1 MLTVTHEKR
10 FHLLEGSIVLVLL
23 DEVYCLLYCTRFRR
37 SQWPHPTPWG
47 RIRFWSWRLL
57 KHWQRLLI
65 HLVLLLWWPYLLI
78 VLLSL
83 VLSSTTFVALSLA
96 LRIASFGVLVLA
108 RTLFVSSSLVAS
120 FLIH

>member
-1 MLTVTHEKR
+1 M
-10 FHLLEGSIVLVLL
+10 
-23 DEVYCLLYCTRFRR
+23 RR
-37 SQWPHPTPWG
+37 QWPHPTSWG

-83 VLSSTTFVALSLA
+83 VLSSTTLVALSLA
-96 LRIASFGVLVLA
+96 LRIASFCVLVLA